1 VEALPDLPS
10 LGHSTKPSAGNLM
23 NPRSNT
29 VHSSQRDILAD
40 ILTQQKSLDQ
50 KMKQARTAN
59 HVADILFPVVTKEYT
74 AFVERASNVN
84 QLPVI
89 ELVDVNEDY
98 WVTTLGWKGG
108 SPSPIVYSKTENL
121 FRRFSESKGIYEP
134 ITESLVVSE
143 ILRNLDLTASYF
155 PERVK
160 PESYF
165 ALKTKARIKAMVERA
180 KDLLAEEDTF
190 FHDQSPKYLPLQ
202 NGIYDL
208 DSKTFKP
215 FDRAHPIRETLPV
228 KYDPQARCDL
238 FLHSFLE
245 QILDPPDLDLLQR
258 YGSQILLGL
267 NHTQTILI
275 LTGDAG
281 WGKSSC
287 MKILGNIIGWKN
299 VGIIREQLFKNEFE
313 LAHYQNKRLL
323 FHPDMPTDFLD
334 RPEAS
339 IFKQLCGGDPMWA
352 DVKGG
357 DERITIEGNFPVIL
371 ACNGKPKIHLDSD
384 TDAWTRRIVVL
395 SFRKPE
401 HETHLGKMAELI
413 IKNESS
419 GVLNW
424 LLEGWAR
431 LWRNGMQ
438 LVQTPEQRNRAAKL
452 LLSSE
457 SPKAFVAQ
465 CLKKNSNSIMGSA
478 DLYAHYQEWCRE
490 QSIPPFAS
498 QAFTQMVRD
507 EIEVSFGLKYRHD
520 LADGYSN
527 CMRGWKGLGLIEPG
541 NSTNSAGE
549 SG

>member
-1 VEALPDLPS
+1 
-10 LGHSTKPSAGNLM
+10 M
-23 NPRSNT
+23 NPRST
-29 VHSSQRDILAD
+29 DHSSQHDILAD
-40 ILTQQKSLDQ
+40 ILIPQNSLEQ

-59 HVADILFPVVTKEYT
+59 QVADILFPVVADEHK
-74 AFVERASNVN
+74 AFLERTINVN
-84 QLPVI
+84 QLPVV
-89 ELVDVNEDY
+89 ELLDLSDDF
-98 WVTTLGWKGG
+98 WVSTIGIKGG
-108 SPSPIVYSKTENL
+108 SPSPIVYVPTENL

-134 ITESLVVSE
+134 VAESMVASE
-143 ILRNLDLTASYF
+143 IVKNLDLTASYF

-165 ALKTKARIKAMVERA
+165 ALKTKSRIKGMVGRA
-180 KDLLAEEDTF
+180 RDLLGVEETF
-190 FHDQSPKYLPLQ
+190 FRDQSVTHLAFS

-208 DSKTFKP
+208 NTKTLKP
-215 FDRAHPIRETLPV
+215 FGANHPVRETLPV
-228 KYDPQARCDL
+228 NYDPQAKCDS
-238 FLHSFLE
+238 FLHFFLE
-245 QILDPPDLDLLQR
+245 QILDPQDMDLLQR

-267 NHTQTILI
+267 NHSQTLLV
-275 LTGDAG
+275 LTGESG
-281 WGKSSC
+281 WGKSSL
-287 MKILGNIIGWKN
+287 MKILGGLIGWN
-299 VGIIREQLFKNEFE
+299 RVGIIREQLFKDEYE
-313 LAHYQNKRLL
+313 LAHYQHKKLL
-323 FHPDMPTDFLD
+323 YHPDMPTAFLD

-339 IFKQLCGGDPMWA
+339 LFKQLCGGDPMWA

-357 DERITIEGNFPVIL
+357 DERLILEGNYPVIL

-384 TDAWTRRIVVL
+384 TDAWMRRIVVL
-395 SFRKPE
+395 SFKKPE

-413 IKNESS
+413 MKNESS

-424 LLEGWAR
+424 LLEGWAK

-520 LADGYSN
+520 LPDGQSN
-527 CMRGWKGLGLIEPG
+527 CMRGWKGLGLIETG
-541 NSTNSAGE
+541 NSKNSAGE